1 MPTLL
6 DDRLVSLHS
15 QHSLDSHALLKIGA
29 LADAEGM
36 VDAID
41 SYSFKDFL
49 GLTIHLFVTTQ
60 SQETREQLAQQLP
73 KFGSEVVLPLLKI
86 VCRIQSQTS
95 LQSLAQRSL
104 EKIALYPRIIGLSQ
118 VLDREA
124 DIALRAV
131 AVQHLLQLI
140 QANQPSILLLL
151 PRLVSEETWHLLK
164 VRLLQESPYPKF
176 NLGADD
182 SRYSMQ
188 SIVPKQDKQ
197 QHIQTKPEEKDL
209 RLCKVAENY

>member
-15 QHSLDSHALLKIGA
+15 QHSLDSHALFEICA
-29 LADAEGM
+29 LANAEGM

-60 SQETREQLAQQLP
+60 SQETREQLALQLP

-86 VCRIQSQTS
+86 VCRIQSQKN
-95 LQSLAQRSL
+95 LQSLTQQSL
-104 EKIALYPRIIGLSQ
+104 EKISLYPRIIGLSQ
-118 VLDREA
+118 VLDREV
-124 DIALRAV
+124 DSSLRAM
-131 AVQHLLQLI
+131 ATQQLLQLI

-151 PRLVSEETWHLLK
+151 PRLVSKRTWHLLK
-164 VRLLQESPYPKF
+164 VKLLQESPYPKF
-176 NLGADD
+176 NFGTND

-188 SIVPKQDKQ
+188 GIVPKQNKQ
-197 QHIQTKPEEKDL
+197 QHIQPKHEEKGL
-209 RLCKVAENY
+209 RLCEVAENY